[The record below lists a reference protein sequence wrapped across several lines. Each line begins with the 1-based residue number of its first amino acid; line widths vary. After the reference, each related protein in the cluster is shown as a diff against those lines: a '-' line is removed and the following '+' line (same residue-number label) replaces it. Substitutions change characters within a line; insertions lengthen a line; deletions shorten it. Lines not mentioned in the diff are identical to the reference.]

1 MLPKLKLTE
10 SEIRDILSQHGVKT
24 NMIVEET
31 QNYSVVDIQNW
42 LNDNKSAGLEPDNK
56 MGILTVKAIKN
67 ALMGKI

>member
-24 NMIVEET
+24 NMLVEQT
-31 QNYSVVDIQNW
+31 KNYSTVDIQNW
-42 LNDNKSAGLEPDNK
+42 LNTNKSAGLEPDNK

-67 ALMGKI
+67 ALMG